1 MDTHQ
6 LFDAVLQLLDREDQL
21 TNSRMTWYLT
31 IQGFIIAGV
40 SLIFISKVDLYENL
54 QKPAIVLL
62 SFLAAAISIIVLIS
76 VLRARKAKKEVRE
89 KWDNYISDD
98 KDSYPNPLGD
108 TSSWSFATPGQS
120 VPVILLV
127 FWAFIIIGA
136 FLYI

>member
-1 MDTHQ
+1 MDTQQ
-6 LFDAVLQLLDREDQL
+6 LFDAVLRLLDREDQL

-40 SLIFISKVDLYENL
+40 SLIFTSKVDLHENL

-62 SFLAAAISIIVLIS
+62 SFLAATISIVVLIS

-89 KWDNYISDD
+89 KWANHISDD
-98 KDSYPNPLGD
+98 KDSFPDPVGD
-108 TSSWSFATPGQS
+108 TSFWSFATPGQS

-136 FLYI
+136 VLGI